1 MMELQD
7 LLKKLTAA
15 FGPSGCE
22 GEVRGV
28 IEELIAPYVDECT
41 TDTLGNLIAHKKGS
55 GKKLM
60 FSAHMDSIGM
70 IVTHVEKE
78 GFLRFG
84 SLGWLPA
91 LDIRRQSVVFQ
102 NGLRGT
108 ISLPEDKEED
118 KEIKQDDLCIDIGA
132 GSREEAL
139 ALVKLGDACVYDVPT
154 YIQNGKIFSKYL
166 DNRSGC
172 AALIAGLAQIQNPA
186 NDLWFVFSTQEEVGL
201 RGAKPAAY
209 GVDPDVGIAVDV
221 TMSDDL
227 LGAQHNCSSVLGK
240 GPGVKVMDSSVICQ
254 PEVVAWMNQVAQDKD
269 IQVQQ
274 DIMRSGGTDAG
285 AILPSRSG
293 VYAGGICIPCRYTHS
308 PVEVCDLG
316 DIEASGRLVAALA
329 ESEFSVQ

>member
-41 TDTLGNLIAHKKGS
+41 TDTLGNLIAHKKGP

-139 ALVKLGDACVYDVPT
+139 ALVKLGDACVYDAPPT
-154 YIQNGKIFSKYL
+154 SRTVKFSP
-166 DNRSGC
+166 STWTT
-172 AALIAGLAQIQNPA
+172 GLAAPPDRRPGPDSEPRQRP
-186 NDLWFVFSTQEEVGL
+186 LVCLFPPRRRW
-201 RGAKPAAY
+201 AY
-209 GVDPDVGIAVDV
+209 GAPSPPPTGWTRMWA
-221 TMSDDL
+221 SL
-227 LGAQHNCSSVLGK
+227 
-240 GPGVKVMDSSVICQ
+240 
-254 PEVVAWMNQVAQDKD
+254 WM
-269 IQVQQ
+269 
-274 DIMRSGGTDAG
+274 
-285 AILPSRSG
+285 
-293 VYAGGICIPCRYTHS
+293 
-308 PVEVCDLG
+308 
-316 DIEASGRLVAALA
+316 
-329 ESEFSVQ
+329 